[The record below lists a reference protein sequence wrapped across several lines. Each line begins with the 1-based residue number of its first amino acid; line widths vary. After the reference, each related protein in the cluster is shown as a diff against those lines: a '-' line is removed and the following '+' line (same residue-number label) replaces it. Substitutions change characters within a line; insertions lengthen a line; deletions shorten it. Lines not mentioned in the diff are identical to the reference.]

1 MRDSKSQGPL
11 QEPTFLILLSLS
23 SGEKHGY
30 AILKDVESLSDG
42 RVRLST
48 GTLYGALNRLLDQG
62 LIVRGGAT
70 NGGAANAQVD
80 SEDARGKKTYRLARA
95 GRQVFDAE
103 VSRMQRLVA
112 AAQGAAAQSAAAQGI
127 GTP

>member
-62 LIVRGGAT
+62 LIVRGGVA
-70 NGGAANAQVD
+70 GQAAG
-80 SEDARGKKTYRLARA
+80 EDARGKKTYRLARA